1 MRLEM
6 RINCQQPQYSHLI
19 DSVQSNIKEVSN
31 NGHLYS
37 KLPISEELRQNF
49 LVMRDHKRCLSIF
62 SRLGRLNAQGCVVFG
77 DFIVKDGTRQDGH
90 RLGCAWNRG
99 RKRNGNHHHFA
110 ML

>member
-19 DSVQSNIKEVSN
+19 NSVQSTIKEVSN

-49 LVMRDHKRCLSIF
+49 LVVRDYKRCLSIF

-77 DFIVKDGTRQDGH
+77 DFIVKDRTRQD
-90 RLGCAWNRG
+90 ATI
-99 RKRNGNHHHFA
+99 
-110 ML
+110 